1 MRACSRC
8 DVLSASTSFVSPS
21 SVPSTAITR
30 SPMRSNPPAAAVP
43 SEGMRSTLW
52 DVLETLTP
60 IDPCESSATMIRS
73 QSSPDSVMRL
83 FVSSTG
89 PISRCWRVI
98 PSAVWMR
105 SSGLVRTLSGSAS
118 LVAARDVWVRR
129 DVWRRRC
136 GAVDMAPRPWWRSA
150 QPTTSFDTP
159 LATKVFAKCG
169 LPRETVCGSILPNW
183 QQLASCWHPRTP
195 WRRSGRFCS
204 CPVRSPSPY
213 SCRFSHAS
221 RLATTGA
228 QRTPHHHESRRRIVR
243 RIAQRQR
250 HY

>member
-8 DVLSASTSFVSPS
+8 DVLSASASFVSPS

-136 GAVDMAPRPWWRSA
+136 GAVDMAPGPWWRSA
-150 QPTTSFDTP
+150 QPRPRFDTSCHES
-159 LATKVFAKCG
+159 LCQMWIAQRSNRCG
-169 LPRETVCGSILPNW
+169 LHWSILPKSWEQAVGTRGHHGDDLEDSAPVRCGLHRHIPAGSLMLRVW
-183 QQLASCWHPRTP
+183 QQL
-195 WRRSGRFCS
+195 
-204 CPVRSPSPY
+204 VRSAHP
-213 SCRFSHAS
+213 
-221 RLATTGA
+221 TTMRVGDG
-228 QRTPHHHESRRRIVR
+228 
-243 RIAQRQR
+243 
-250 HY
+250 